1 MKEIF
6 VDTSD
11 FVAVFNKRDQLHEKS
26 VSTEKSLAAVG
37 LITTDFVLIEV
48 LNYFSEFQEYF
59 KNRIARAVEAVISKS
74 EIQIV
79 ECSRREFSN
88 GFELYKLRL
97 DKGYSLT
104 DCVSM
109 NVMRERNIGE
119 ILTND
124 DHFEQ
129 EGFRILL

>member
-11 FVAVFNKRDQLHEKS
+11 FVAVFNKRDHLHEKALQ
-26 VSTEKSLAAVG
+26 VENELDKVQRVTTEL
-37 LITTDFVLIEV
+37 VLIEV
-48 LNYFSEFQEYF
+48 LNYFCEFRLDIKSYVIKSINHFFITKEIEITPCSSGQFIKGFYF
-59 KNRIARAVEAVISKS
+59 YKS
-74 EIQIV
+74 
-79 ECSRREFSN
+79 
-88 GFELYKLRL
+88 RL

-109 NVMRERNIGE
+109 NVMRERNINE

-129 EGFRILL
+129 ESFRILL

>member
-6 VDTSD
+6 ADTSH
-11 FVAVFNKRDQLHEKS
+11 FVAVFHPSDQLHEKA
-26 VSTEKSLAAVG
+26 VTVEKSLIETRI
-37 LITTDFVLIEV
+37 ITTDFVLIEV
-48 LNYFSEFQEYF
+48 LNYFSDFREYF
-59 KNRIARAVEAVISKS
+59 KTRIARAVETIISKS

-79 ECSRREFSN
+79 ECSREEFLK
-88 GFELYKLRL
+88 GFEFYNLRL
-97 DKGYSLT
+97 DKGFSLT

>member
-11 FVAVFNKRDQLHEKS
+11 FVGVLNKRDQLHKRALEVEKQIGN
-26 VSTEKSLAAVG
+26 VQKVTTEL
-37 LITTDFVLIEV
+37 VLVEV
-48 LNYFSEFQEYF
+48 LNYFCEFRVDIKDYVIKSINYLLVNKKIEIIPCSSAQFIEGFYF
-59 KNRIARAVEAVISKS
+59 YKS
-74 EIQIV
+74 
-79 ECSRREFSN
+79 
-88 GFELYKLRL
+88 RL

-109 NVMRERNIGE
+109 NVMRERNINE

-129 EGFRILL
+129 EGFQVLL